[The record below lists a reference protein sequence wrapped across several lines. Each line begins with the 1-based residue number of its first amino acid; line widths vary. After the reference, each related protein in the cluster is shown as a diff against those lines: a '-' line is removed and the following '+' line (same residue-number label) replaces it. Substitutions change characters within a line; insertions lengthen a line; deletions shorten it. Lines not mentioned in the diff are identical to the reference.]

1 MEKPYFC
8 RMDFQSV
15 IIPILLLLFL
25 NIIVFFIF
33 KSLMYGKENAG
44 MKFLF
49 LNISKDVV
57 WLIYALSV
65 VEKTNQNMLVLI
77 FSFLAISFAVYFV
90 VIKLLNK
97 S

>member
-1 MEKPYFC
+1 
-8 RMDFQSV
+8 MDFQLL
-15 IIPILLLLFL
+15 IIPISVLVLL

-33 KSLMYGKENAG
+33 KFLMYGKENAG

-49 LNISKDVV
+49 LNILKDLG

-77 FSFLAISFAVYFV
+77 FSFLALSFVIYFAV
-90 VIKLLNK
+90 IRLMNK

>member
-1 MEKPYFC
+1 
-8 RMDFQSV
+8 
-15 IIPILLLLFL
+15 
-25 NIIVFFIF
+25 
-33 KSLMYGKENAG
+33 MYGKENAG